1 MVKNN
6 LQLSC
11 NLKQFSI
18 SCQTM
23 QNKISKL
30 DKNEKEAFRISP
42 KILAEKEEIKVEKK
56 FKEKKIKREKLT
68 LDDHINIVKENRMK
82 ERKQQLQTKKFN
94 MFEKYALVKI
104 GRFEKFTDVP
114 DMLTYKTLE
123 EKERDYDITMTLLK
137 ENGFKITYMLQYLMW
152 TITACFAGTMFY
164 LDRKGKKEM
173 LEKIKE
179 EQNTENYS

>member
-104 GRFEKFTDVP
+104 GRVS
-114 DMLTYKTLE
+114 
-123 EKERDYDITMTLLK
+123 
-137 ENGFKITYMLQYLMW
+137 
-152 TITACFAGTMFY
+152 TISVHS
-164 LDRKGKKEM
+164 E
-173 LEKIKE
+173 
-179 EQNTENYS
+179 